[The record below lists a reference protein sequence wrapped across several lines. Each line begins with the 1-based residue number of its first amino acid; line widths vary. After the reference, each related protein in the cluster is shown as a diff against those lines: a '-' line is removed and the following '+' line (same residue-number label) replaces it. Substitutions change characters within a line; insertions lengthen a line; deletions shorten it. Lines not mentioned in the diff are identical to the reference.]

1 MTQEGQHLLDMK
13 KMLVTSLNLLGF
25 DVQAMEAVNKIQFNE
40 NMFDLPNKR
49 GAEVVLHFLF
59 SRLNPVM
66 CKEEFRDC
74 WPITDRK
81 LEQNFR
87 KTCCNWLT
95 NISKEEPDSNMPRI
109 SASLFLSPC
118 GEKFYQLL
126 FYFSCHV
133 LQKVME
139 NEHGNKNKEQLKH
152 PTLTSQNH
160 HLGDQVDKVIKC
172 AMMRLVRKN
181 FEQAQETLMINS
193 VWKDY
198 VNEVV
203 KEYRSLI
210 KDVRDTEYEIRGE
223 GQRAAEKG
231 LIRGSPMVKRHKS
244 NQIEY
249 DFDPRSLKR
258 AQRVQQVHDMWKQFE
273 DFNTSKK
280 AEREVIESI
289 VEKTL
294 SKHKIDSADIN
305 IKVPDMLLRECESEI
320 RRRHVDNTYQGGQ
333 LNLLSVIQLW
343 NLCLHL
349 YIEKIQQVGIP
360 SFDDG
365 IHNVSTQV
373 HAQQAYLTNAQT
385 LRKQLADGI
394 PDLKSSIEMLRAKLD
409 ERENADHATPRS
421 IRLTSVGLGLMEPSP
436 TLSFTPV
443 SGQLTPPGIN
453 LQKTPEEVTTP
464 LAAQQLSEEVSA
476 TVRKRAS
483 DLLNA
488 ENCRLNLEDKK
499 IPRSTTSKL
508 PQSIKKNTRQKGTI
522 QKQSTPVKSAKSL
535 DFNTEAAVSK
545 LCFQKTHSQS
555 DAGSSS
561 LDSSCRS
568 NTAVEEKSISS
579 GRKTPTDYIVEEIMG
594 EAEIISPVKSGAE
607 AFLSH
612 DMISRTPELEEEDLE
627 VQFRKPVTETS
638 LRSRKTDSDL
648 SKGSKSSSERDTPR
662 SQKSSGSQQLS
673 MNGLSP
679 GGQQVESPRSSTK
692 GRQWSWGS
700 QEFRENK
707 DIISDSPR
715 SNGRSPRSTRS
726 NGSSHGSAADIAT
739 SDVLKPDG
747 ILSHPSWP
755 EKPKID
761 SQAKD
766 VNGDIEDRLRSNGIA
781 NQSGHSNSLRNSSL
795 NSDMASSSRQEWDE
809 SQDSIHTPASHVD
822 KKKPTICAE
831 ESSNSSF
838 VSQQKSLT
846 SPLTEE
852 IRRMYQ
858 EVISSTS
865 PQLFRQTSQ
874 KDASYTS
881 ISLGD
886 EEFTP
891 NGEKLFTQQVELEE
905 LVIGEDVR
913 RKSAEYFPEKG
924 FLPMHVKR
932 PHSQPA
938 DSDKN
943 GALVVEANIR
953 RYADKEKTQEELEWE
968 MGERL
973 EDIEM
978 PNVDLNDSL
987 DDFFHTLT
995 PEHRR
1000 TPFDMDT
1007 RGQIRDVKIHPGDS
1021 LSSGE
1026 PLTFPQESPDDFNP
1040 VIMAPYSEGMYNIP
1054 LPEGVTAETPQEVR
1068 QYIEELGFSPTFP
1081 FKSVKAETAKLRQE
1095 FEELLNTSR
1104 ELIRQTK
1111 VDFSGGEE
1119 DLETEDLLRSSKC
1132 SSFDTSAGKNRNILK
1147 NPVSQTVRNNSD
1159 GKKVPKVKSD
1169 SSLLLRNISTSS
1181 KVPGKTKMSDDS
1193 QDSMAAGEPA
1203 KPSKGLGGDENVF
1216 DNDDE
1221 ADLLASLND
1230 SFVPLK
1236 QGFHLEGGTPKMK
1249 VKSDA
1254 SRMELDGSTDL
1265 DEIRLKF
1272 QKLQEATSRVRQDLN
1287 L

>member
-139 NEHGNKNKEQLKH
+139 NEHGNKSKEQLKH

-160 HLGDQVDKVIKC
+160 HLGDQADKVIQC

-203 KEYRSLI
+203 KEYRSLT
-210 KDVRDTEYEIRGE
+210 KDIRDTEYEIRGE

-258 AQRVQQVHDMWKQFE
+258 AQRVQQVRDMWKQFE

-305 IKVPDMLLRECESEI
+305 IKVPDMLLRECEAEI
-320 RRRHVDNTYQGGQ
+320 RRRHVDNTYLGGQ
-333 LNLLSVIQLW
+333 LNLLSVLQLW

-365 IHNVSTQV
+365 IHNVTTQV

-394 PDLKSSIEMLRAKLD
+394 PNLKSSIEMLRAKLD
-409 ERENADHATPRS
+409 ERENVDHATPRS

-436 TLSFTPV
+436 TMSFTPV
-443 SGQLTPPGIN
+443 SGQLTPPGIG
-453 LQKTPEEVTTP
+453 LQKTPEEVSTP
-464 LAAQQLSEEVSA
+464 LAAQHISEDVSA

-483 DLLNA
+483 ALFNTD
-488 ENCRLNLEDKK
+488 NCRLHLEDKK
-499 IPRSTTSKL
+499 IARSTISKL
-508 PQSIKKNTRQKGTI
+508 PQSIKKSDRQKGAI
-522 QKQSTPVKSAKSL
+522 QKQSTPVKSVKSI
-535 DFNTEAAVSK
+535 DFNPEAAVCK
-545 LCFQKTHSQS
+545 PYLQKSHSQS

-561 LDSSCRS
+561 LQSSSRS
-568 NTAVEEKSISS
+568 NTPVEEKSMAS

-607 AFLSH
+607 AFLSR

-638 LRSRKTDSDL
+638 QRSSKKDSPL
-648 SKGSKSSSERDTPR
+648 SKSSSERNTPR
-662 SQKSSGSQQLS
+662 SQKSSVSQQLS
-673 MNGLSP
+673 INGLSP
-679 GGQQVESPRSSTK
+679 REQLLESPRSSTK
-692 GRQWSWGS
+692 DTQQYWRI
-700 QEFRENK
+700 QELKENK
-707 DIISDSPR
+707 DIGLDSPR

-726 NGSSHGSAADIAT
+726 NGSSHGSAAEIAT
-739 SDVLKPDG
+739 SNVLQHDG
-747 ILSHPSWP
+747 MVSHLSWP
-755 EKPKID
+755 EKPQINSTRTD
-761 SQAKD
+761 ANS
-766 VNGDIEDRLRSNGIA
+766 GTEDNLQSNGIS
-781 NQSGHSNSLRNSSL
+781 NQSKLSNSSRSSSL
-795 NSDMASSSRQEWDE
+795 NSDMASSSRQERDE
-809 SQDSIHTPASHVD
+809 DQDSIHTPTSHVD
-822 KKKPTICAE
+822 KKKPTIYSE

-838 VSQQKSLT
+838 VSQQKSLS

-858 EVISSTS
+858 EVISNTS
-865 PQLFRQTSQ
+865 PQFSQ
-874 KDASYTS
+874 ISKKDAAYTS
-881 ISLGD
+881 ITLGD

-924 FLPMHVKR
+924 FLPMHVDRLHKKAAEKGKDV
-932 PHSQPA
+932 S
-938 DSDKN
+938 
-943 GALVVEANIR
+943 LVEEANIH

-987 DDFFHTLT
+987 DDFFQTLT
-995 PEHRR
+995 PDSRR
-1000 TPFDMDT
+1000 APLGMDNE
-1007 RGQIRDVKIHPGDS
+1007 GQVNVKIHPGES

-1026 PLTFPQESPDDFNP
+1026 PLSFPQESPDDWNT
-1040 VIMAPYSEGMYNIP
+1040 VILAPNTEGMYNTP
-1054 LPEGVTAETPQEVR
+1054 LPVGVTAETPQEVR
-1068 QYIEELGFSPTFP
+1068 QYIEQLGFSPTFP

-1111 VDFSGGEE
+1111 VDISGGEE
-1119 DLETEDLLRSSKC
+1119 DLEMEDLERSSKY
-1132 SSFDTSAGKNRNILK
+1132 SSFDTSAVKNKKVLK
-1147 NPVSQTVRNNSD
+1147 NPVIQTVGSNSD
-1159 GKKVPKVKSD
+1159 GKKVQKVKSD
-1169 SSLLLRNISTSS
+1169 SSLSPRNISTSS
-1181 KVPGKTKMSDDS
+1181 KVPGKTKLFAGS
-1193 QDSMAAGEPA
+1193 QNRMAAGEPA
-1203 KPSKGLGGDENVF
+1203 NSLMDIPSQLGVDENVV

-1230 SFVPLK
+1230 SFAPLK
-1236 QGFHLEGGTPKMK
+1236 QGFHVEGGTPKMK
-1249 VKSDA
+1249 DKSDT
-1254 SRMELDGSTDL
+1254 SRMESDGLMDL

-1272 QKLQEATSRVRQDLN
+1272 QKLQEATSKVRQDLN